1 MNFAEMWDTAAGTEK
16 KQFDTEDLPEGTYTC
31 EVLVCK
37 MGRNKADTKD
47 MISWDLR
54 VVQGEQKNRHIW
66 VHRPFSKETTEENQ
80 KAIARALD
88 DFKQLDLKADSKSIK
103 QTMLDIVGKLIEIS
117 LKNGTN
123 GQFRNFR
130 RIVEG
135 AVDAPK
141 PAPGA
146 GAFPGVPDD
155 EIPF

>member
-1 MNFAEMWDTAAGTEK
+1 MNFAEMWDTAAGAEK
-16 KQFDTEDLPEGTYTC
+16 KQFDTEDLPEGTYIC

-66 VHRPFSKETTEENQ
+66 VHRPFSKEDTDENR

-117 LKNGTN
+117 LKNGNN

-130 RIVEG
+130 RVVEG
-135 AVDAPK
+135 RADAGAPPAG
-141 PAPGA
+141 PAPA
-146 GAFPGVPDD
+146 
-155 EIPF
+155 EEHPF